1 MLILILIFLHLN
13 YNIVHSKYKMSY
25 KDVFSLIW
33 AEINTFDSKT
43 QMEIKKRLNEQISE
57 TISTCFT
64 GKISRLINCLCG
76 FSQCVMIYISD
87 SEQIYNI
94 ISIAKLKFTDL
105 NDVKSYVK
113 QELIER
119 NYNIDIIDEW
129 ISFID

>member
-1 MLILILIFLHLN
+1 MLILFLIFVHLN
-13 YNIVHSKYKMSY
+13 
-25 KDVFSLIW
+25 VFL
-33 AEINTFDSKT
+33 FPFVFYY
-43 QMEIKKRLNEQISE
+43 QMYLFQPILMRIHLCNSFYILNVQYYSLNEEISE
-57 TISTCFT
+57 SISTCFT

-105 NDVKSYVK
+105 NYVKPYVK

-129 ISFID
+129 